1 MSSPKLNVL
10 ISVGGLCLN
19 IVCLMFGMDFFLA
32 ERYPE
37 ATVTCQVRQLF
48 QPTIEL
54 ATLIIICWISNMQ
67 ETS

>member
-19 IVCLMFGMDFFLA
+19 IVCLMFGMDFFLT

-37 ATVTCQVRQLF
+37 ATVTCQVRKLF
-48 QPTIEL
+48 QQTIKFV
-54 ATLIIICWISNMQ
+54 TPIIIC
-67 ETS
+67 